1 MSKIYDRLKSLLSKK
16 ISDNS
21 SNSEELPKCPDEELE
36 TICKSKSLLQ
46 KTQDSIREIWLLCVE
61 NIQINT
67 IKLTYMKAIKNT
79 NSFYV
84 LGVKFENIQEAIEYA
99 INERAKN
106 GVYVGEDA
114 ELYPC
119 FDSEDYASED
129 RFFWNIV
136 FARSKEELTRKLVKL
151 KSIPPQVNYNKFS
164 EAFAPMIYW
173 GGDSIYDVIATED
186 IE

>member
-1 MSKIYDRLKSLLSKK
+1 M
-16 ISDNS
+16 
-21 SNSEELPKCPDEELE
+21 
-36 TICKSKSLLQ
+36 
-46 KTQDSIREIWLLCVE
+46 KT
-61 NIQINT
+61 
-67 IKLTYMKAIKNT
+67 IKNT

-99 INERAKN
+99 IKGLDKN
-106 GVYVGEDA
+106 GVFVGHDA

-136 FARSKEELTRKLVKL
+136 FARSKEELNRKLIEL
-151 KSIPPQVNYNKFS
+151 KSVSPQTNYNKCS
-164 EAFAPMIYW
+164 ETLAPMIYW
-173 GGDSIYDVIATED
+173 GGDCIYDVIATED